1 MNNKTMKLSLPLFF
15 LILLTGCFEV
25 REEVNMKADGS
36 GEVQFVVNLSQS
48 KEKVRTYL
56 TMETVEG
63 YKVPKREDVDAS
75 IGKIKATLGQVSGI
89 SEVFTKADWSNYIFT
104 ITCRFA
110 HVEALNEAI
119 KTVSKQWEKLP
130 FKPTVDKNFS
140 YNNAQFRRIYEYPSK
155 PEEFRQLP
163 SVQRYMLES
172 ARFVSIYR
180 FERDIRLFSNKKAQI
195 SPSGKAI
202 MLQLPVADLLKGTGT
217 LANTIGF

>member
-1 MNNKTMKLSLPLFF
+1 MKQYLSILLLLSLSS
-15 LILLTGCFEV
+15 CFEV

-48 KEKVRTYL
+48 KDKVRTYL

-63 YKVPKREDVDAS
+63 YKVPKREDVDAA
-75 IGKIKATLGQVSGI
+75 IGKIEATLGQVRGI
-89 SEVFTKADWSNYIFT
+89 SGVFTKSDWSNYIFT
-104 ITCRFA
+104 VTCRFA
-110 HVEALNEAI
+110 HVEALNEALL
-119 KTVSKQWEKLP
+119 TVGRQWEKMP
-130 FKPTVDKNFS
+130 VQPTVERNFS
-140 YNNAQFRRIYEYPSK
+140 YNNAQFRRIYEYPAK

-163 SVQRYMLES
+163 SIQRYMFES
-172 ARFVSIYR
+172 ARFVTIYR
-180 FERDIRLFSNKKAQI
+180 FERDIRMFSNKKAQI